1 MVAFSHNQL
10 LDFHVYLILLGW
22 FVRRRREEWWKMP
35 VWERKWRRKD
45 SQGKVGISAHFSG
58 GRCCHARGF
67 NPKPYYSPCA
77 KDLWVKGG
85 LQRPQESKNHG
96 NPFCLSVTNMEAI
109 FAVTNTTSAVNE
121 NRTSKNSGLYG
132 IWTYDLCDTVQCST
146 NWANKPLYW
155 FQINPW
161 NGE

>member
-22 FVRRRREEWWKMP
+22 FVRRRREEWWKIP

-109 FAVTNTTSAVNE
+109 FAVTNSSSVEIEPAKIQACTGFEPMTSAIPCSALPTE
-121 NRTSKNSGLYG
+121 LTSHYIGSK
-132 IWTYDLCDTVQCST
+132 
-146 NWANKPLYW
+146 
-155 FQINPW
+155 
-161 NGE
+161 